1 MMGAASLQP
10 GERFDLV
17 SRHQPAVAGNVSGE
31 DRGEFVLYRMDRH
44 AWLLPV
50 QYIDRRD
57 WSASFQALSVTRK
70 GRSNLI
76 VRL

>member
-31 DRGEFVLYRMDRH
+31 DRGEFALYRINRH
-44 AWLLPV
+44 A
-50 QYIDRRD
+50 D
-57 WSASFQALSVTRK
+57 
-70 GRSNLI
+70 
-76 VRL
+76 

>member
-1 MMGAASLQP
+1 MMARQAFSRA
-10 GERFDLV
+10 ERVDLV
-17 SRHQPAVAGNVSGE
+17 SRHQPAVAGNVIGE

-57 WSASFQALSVTRK
+57 WSVSFQALSVSRRGDRT
-70 GRSNLI
+70 
-76 VRL
+76 